1 MQPFVKPFGFLNNV
15 SEYVLI
21 FSQDESGV
29 RKTSGGDEFIVEL
42 EGTRSISGNIV
53 DMLDGQ

>member
-1 MQPFVKPFGFLNNV
+1 MSSF
-15 SEYVLI
+15 